1 MCVCVCVSECV
12 CIYLH
17 FKYQPFP
24 GLIPGNPYSI
34 WHLLCFYEPVPS
46 PTYSTSLP
54 WHLPTLG
61 HGAFTGPRT
70 SPPTD
75 VWQYHPL
82 LYMPLESWVPLFV
95 WWLSPWVLWSVCS
108 VHIVV
113 LPVRLQ
119 TPSAPSVLPLT
130 APLGTPWSVWLLA
143 VSISLCSC
151 QALAEPLRR
160 QSYYAPI
167 SKHLLVS
174 TIVTVPG
181 FCIWDG
187 SKGWTESGW
196 SFLKSLP
203 WSPHFLSGILCS
215 PF

>member
-1 MCVCVCVSECV
+1 MRVSSIFQFYPPHPGTC
-12 CIYLH
+12 LH
-17 FKYQPFP
+17 WGIK
-24 GLIPGNPYSI
+24 
-34 WHLLCFYEPVPS
+34 PS
-46 PTYSTSLP
+46 Q
-54 WHLPTLG
+54 
-61 HGAFTGPRT
+61 
-70 SPPTD
+70 D
-75 VWQYHPL
+75 QEPL
-82 LYMPLESWVPLFV
+82 LPLMSDKVILCYICSWNHGLV
-95 WWLSPWVLWSVCS
+95 LSPWVLWTVWL

-113 LPVRLQ
+113 LPIRLQ